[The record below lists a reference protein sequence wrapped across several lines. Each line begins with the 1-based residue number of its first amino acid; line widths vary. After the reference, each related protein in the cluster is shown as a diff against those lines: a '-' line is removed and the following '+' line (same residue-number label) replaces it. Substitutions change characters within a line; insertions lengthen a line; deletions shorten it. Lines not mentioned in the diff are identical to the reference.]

1 MGDSE
6 LCHGTSISKRETCDI
21 FLSYFGQDREL
32 IYGMAAS
39 FGIHLEVLDLLARAA
54 GRAILLDIVLYFQ
67 M

>member
-1 MGDSE
+1 MVQAKVNARRA
-6 LCHGTSISKRETCDI
+6 IF

-54 GRAILLDIVLYFQ
+54 GRAILLAIVFSNVG
-67 M
+67 